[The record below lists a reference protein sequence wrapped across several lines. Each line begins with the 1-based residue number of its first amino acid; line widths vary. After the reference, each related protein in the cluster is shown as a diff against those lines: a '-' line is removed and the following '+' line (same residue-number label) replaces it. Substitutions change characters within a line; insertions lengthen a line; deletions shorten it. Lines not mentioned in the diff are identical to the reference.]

1 MKSLWMGVLSVL
13 CSAGI
18 AAAGE
23 PGPSRAEAAAAFD
36 RLKTLAGTWQSDT
49 KDMGKAR
56 VEYELVA
63 GGSALIER
71 FSAEKMGQPMITL
84 FHMDGDALR
93 LTHYCMAGNQPTMV
107 ARTIGKD
114 GTIAFQF
121 AGAGN
126 LKSANAGHMHD
137 ATFRLIDDGRFAS
150 RWTFYENG
158 QPKFTEDN
166 EYTRIQ

>member
-1 MKSLWMGVLSVL
+1 MKSLWMCVLAVL

-23 PGPSRAEAAAAFD
+23 PGSSRSDAAAAFD
-36 RLKTLAGTWQSDT
+36 RLKTLAGAWQSDT

-56 VEYELVA
+56 VEYEVVA

-71 FSAEKMGQPMITL
+71 FTAEKMGQPMITL
-84 FHMDGDALR
+84 FHMDGDTLR

-107 ARTIGKD
+107 ARTIGRD
-114 GTIAFQF
+114 GTIAFEF

-126 LKSANAGHMHD
+126 LKSPNAGHMHD
-137 ATFRLIDDGRFAS
+137 ATFRLIDAGRFAS
-150 RWTFYENG
+150 RWTFYENDK
-158 QPKFTEDN
+158 PKFTEDN